1 MTASKP
7 TTKSD
12 AERESYHHGDLRQAI
27 LTAACECLKTEN
39 ADGLSL
45 RALAREIGVSQT
57 APYRHFDSRNALFA
71 GIATWGF
78 QILERELEVCLQG
91 QVKSS
96 PDAMI
101 EMGLTYLSFSEA
113 HCEKYQL
120 FFDSSMVDF
129 DEYPDLQD
137 ASGHCFELMLE
148 VIEAG
153 QCAGVYRVQAV
164 EQLAAHVW
172 SGLHGIAS
180 LIQLKGKR
188 PTFFEKPTGK
198 AIRYLA
204 EERRQVISSL
214 VDTIRV

>member
-1 MTASKP
+1 MTVSKP
-7 TTKSD
+7 NSSD
-12 AERESYHHGDLRQAI
+12 VERESYHHGDLRQAI
-27 LTAACECLKTEN
+27 LTAACEYLKHEN
-39 ADGLSL
+39 ADTLSL

-78 QILERELEVCLQG
+78 QILEKEMETSLEG
-91 QVKSS
+91 KVKSS
-96 PDAMI
+96 PETMI
-101 EMGLTYLSFSEA
+101 DMGLTYLNFAETHS
-113 HCEKYQL
+113 EKYQL

-129 DEYPDLQD
+129 DEYQDLQD
-137 ASGHCFELMLE
+137 ASGHCFETLLE

-153 QCAGVYRVQAV
+153 QRAGIYRVQPV
-164 EQLAAHVW
+164 EQLAGQIW

-180 LIQLKGKR
+180 LIQLSGKR

-204 EERRQVISSL
+204 EERRQVL
-214 VDTIRV
+214 TNLLDTIRT